1 MRNAKDVLGSARAIR
16 LGLAL
21 SQRLPP
27 RGGYGLARFAA
38 SFLSWL
44 RPRMYWNLRAN
55 LRQVLGLQTPDQ
67 VLHAMARRTLF
78 RAGCAYYEHF
88 RAVGQPPE
96 VLSGLLHV
104 PDLFWETLEQARAE
118 GRGVMLVTAHM
129 GNFDLAALSLTAQG
143 VRLQAL
149 SVADPPPGFQLLN
162 RLRQEAGV
170 EVTPITEAAIRQA
183 VQRLKGGGLVFTGV
197 DYPYGPGRE
206 PLRFFGR
213 PALLPTGHVRLA
225 LMTGAWLMAVG
236 VQHWEGQGYVL
247 RVEPP
252 LEPVRRGKRQEDVRD
267 LAERV
272 LAILEGWIRETPD
285 QWFMFLPVWPD
296 LLERP
301 AR

>member
-1 MRNAKDVLGSARAIR
+1 MRDAKNLFGSARAIR
-16 LGLAL
+16 LGLFL
-21 SQRLPP
+21 SQHLPP

-38 SFLSWL
+38 SFLSWV
-44 RPRMYWNLRAN
+44 RPRMYWNLHAN
-55 LRQVLGLQTPDQ
+55 LRQVLGLETPAE
-67 VLHAMARRTLF
+67 VLHAMVRRTLF
-78 RAGCAYYEHF
+78 RAGCSYYEYF

-96 VLSGLLHV
+96 VLSGLLQV

-118 GRGVMLVTAHM
+118 GRGVMMVTAHM
-129 GNFDLAALSLTAQG
+129 GNFDLAALSLTARG
-143 VRLQAL
+143 LHLQAL

-170 EVTPITEAAIRQA
+170 EVTPITETAIRQA
-183 VQRLKGGGLVFTGV
+183 VQRLKGGGMVFTGV
-197 DYPYGPGRE
+197 DYPFGPGRE

-236 VQHWEGQGYVL
+236 VQHREGQGYVL

-252 LEPVRRGKRQEDVRD
+252 LEPVREGDRREGVRG

-272 LAILEGWIRETPD
+272 LSILERWIRETPD
-285 QWFMFLPVWPD
+285 QWFMFLPVWPE

-301 AR
+301 AA